1 MKVASDGQVPVG
13 ELLGE
18 EDRPRSRWRAALR
31 WRDWNLPV
39 KLGAVTLIP
48 IIIAVVLGGVTLANQ
63 LERANRYENQHQ
75 LAQASVAAHT
85 LLEALQRERTLT
97 AEALTA
103 GAGVDSPELHEIRT
117 AVDDAWAP
125 LLDTVAQAGE
135 SLASLRTKL
144 TEQFGALDE
153 TREQILAGQLD
164 TVEAVEA
171 YTNVVD
177 TLVELDTAV
186 AAGIGAEDLGAT
198 ANAAHNLLVA
208 REEVSLHQ
216 ALIAHGIEFELT
228 PSEFDAVR
236 TAEVRRVDR
245 LTEFSV
251 IATERQ
257 RELFDDTVRGQTFDE
272 YQRIVGALLS
282 SQDAGSELFSSTT
295 AEHWAETGDV
305 VFSAMSEVGERLGTE
320 LADGTG
326 ALADDANTG
335 VGVLAVTLL
344 AALVLAALVVFC
356 IARQL
361 LRSLKIL
368 RNSALEAAQH
378 ELPEAVQAI
387 QEGHTDDTEI
397 NQVPVHTR
405 DEIGEV
411 ARAFDAVHSEALR
424 LAAEQARMRAG
435 YADVFV
441 NLSRRSQ
448 SLVQRQ
454 LQLIER
460 LERDEEDA
468 DQLATL
474 FQLDHLATRMRRNNE
489 NLMVLSGAEPARRS
503 GQPVSATDVLRAAV
517 SEIEQYQR
525 VVVRTPPSVSVVGYA
540 AGDLIRLV
548 AELLDNATSFSAPET
563 QVTVATRQMD
573 DGSLSIDILD
583 KGIGMSEAEV
593 AEANERLSEASSI
606 DLTTSRRMGLF
617 VVGRLANRHGF
628 GVELHGGKDI
638 VGVRATVTVPAEFVN
653 DQQAPYAVPEPSET
667 REIPESRPAEPGVGA
682 DSDNRGPA
690 GQLQTSNGPLPRRK
704 PGGSSRLTPRG
715 GDGESAPEGTGSEM
729 TGTEL
734 FTPLGWDGNAQGR
747 SSSQRRDPRP
757 ATSGAGQARQEH
769 GLFGSEAGSSEHG
782 GEHNGAMDPAWP
794 SETEASHELGFAD
807 ARTRDRS
814 DGEGEQL
821 SGRKLFEPTG
831 TAVSDW
837 WSAAVTESNAG
848 SPTEAQRQARKAAME
863 NAETTPIF
871 DEMVSAWFRKV
882 TDAAG
887 SGPAP
892 DSSSW
897 EFAAD
902 ETWKT
907 VQEVSQRQTPSEYT
921 EAGLPRRRRGEQLLP
936 GSATPDDGRK
946 VETSGPVPRRPRDPA
961 EVFDRLS
968 SFQQGVTRGRRHR
981 RAEAS
986 EGQPTPTESGTNPS
1000 NSSNASDASNTS
1012 DTRQSAESGDGR
1024 TDSGLPQRPRR
1035 VRSGAASTE
1044 PAPEE
1049 TTDIV
1054 ADGGGLFTDVSQP
1067 ATDSFVDDSN
1077 VQSSSDATTSDNG
1090 ESAGSSPN
1098 WAFAVDE
1105 RWRTVEEVSRSVPTS
1120 YTAAGLPRRQR
1131 GERLLPGSAAPENQ
1145 AEPRR
1150 RLPRDPADVRG
1161 RLASFQQGVRR
1172 GRHRTAGEA
1181 DNADERLEGE

>member
-18 EDRPRSRWRAALR
+18 EERPRSLWREALR

-48 IIIAVVLGGVTLANQ
+48 IVIALVLGGVTLANQ
-63 LERANRYENQHQ
+63 LDRANRYESQHQ
-75 LAQASVAAHT
+75 LAQVSAAGHT
-85 LLEALQRERTLT
+85 LLEALQRERTLV
-97 AEALTA
+97 AEAMTA
-103 GAGVDSPELHEIRT
+103 GSGLDSPELREIR
-117 AVDDAWAP
+117 AEVDSARAP
-125 LLDTVAQAGE
+125 LTDAVAQAGE
-135 SLASLRTKL
+135 PLESLRADL
-144 TEQFGALDE
+144 GEQLGTIDGI
-153 TREQILAGQLD
+153 REQLSAGQLG
-164 TVEAVEA
+164 TVEATEA
-171 YTNVVD
+171 YTDVIG
-177 TLVELDTAV
+177 TLLELDTAV
-186 AAGIGAEDLGAT
+186 VAGIGAEGLGVT
-198 ANAAHNLLVA
+198 ANASHNLLVA
-208 REEVSLHQ
+208 REEVSFHQ
-216 ALIAHGIEFELT
+216 ALITHGVSFGLT
-228 PSEFDAVR
+228 PSEFNAVR
-236 TAEVRRVDR
+236 TAEVRRADR

-251 IATERQ
+251 VATEQQ
-257 RELFDDTVRGQTFDE
+257 RALFDDTVRGQTFDE
-272 YQRIVGALLS
+272 YQRIVEALLS

-295 AEHWAETGDV
+295 AEHWAETGGT
-305 VFSAMSEVGERLGTE
+305 VFSAMVEVGEQLGDE
-320 LADGTG
+320 LSGGTG

-335 VGVLAVTLL
+335 VGVLAVSLFV
-344 AALVLAALVVFC
+344 ALVLAALVVFC

-368 RNSALEAAQH
+368 RNSALEVAQH

-387 QEGHTDDTEI
+387 QEGDTDDTEI

-424 LAAEQARMRAG
+424 LAAEQAGMRAG
-435 YADVFV
+435 YASVFV

-525 VVVRTPPSVSVVGYA
+525 VVVRTPPPVSVVGYA

-548 AELLDNATSFSAPET
+548 AELLDNAASFSAPET
-563 QVTVATRQMD
+563 QVTVATRQLD
-573 DGSLSIDILD
+573 DGSLSVDILD
-583 KGIGMSEAEV
+583 KGIGMSEDEV
-593 AEANERLSEASSI
+593 AEANERLSEAGSI

-617 VVGRLANRHGF
+617 VVGRLASRHGF

-638 VGVRATVTVPAEFVN
+638 VGVRATVSVPGELVT
-653 DQQAPYAVPEPSET
+653 DQQAPYAAPEPPAA
-667 REIPESRPAEPGVGA
+667 RESVEPQQADSGAGA
-682 DSDNRGPA
+682 DSGDQGQA
-690 GQLQTSNGPLPRRK
+690 GQLQTAGGPLPRRR

-715 GDGESAPEGTGSEM
+715 GDGGSAPEETDNEM
-729 TGTEL
+729 TGTAL
-734 FTPLGWDGNAQGR
+734 FTPIGWDDASQGR
-747 SSSQRRDPRP
+747 PSSASRRGAHPTTTGAASERDP
-757 ATSGAGQARQEH
+757 SGQ
-769 GLFGSEAGSSEHG
+769 EAGA
-782 GEHNGAMDPAWP
+782 EHNGAVGPAWP
-794 SETEASHELGFAD
+794 SEAQAAERGGEHAERTDS
-807 ARTRDRS
+807 RTRDGDV
-814 DGEGEQL
+814 DGDQQL
-821 SGRKLFEPTG
+821 SGSKLFEATG

-848 SPTEAQRQARKAAME
+848 APTEAQRRARKAAVE

-892 DSSSW
+892 DGNW

-907 VQEVSQRQTPSEYT
+907 VQEVSQRQEPSEYT
-921 EAGLPRRRRGEQLLP
+921 EAGLPRRRRGERLLP
-936 GSATPDDGRK
+936 GSATPTPDSGQQ
-946 VETSGPVPRRPRDPA
+946 VEPSGPPPRRQRDPA
-961 EVFDRLS
+961 EVLGRLS

-981 RAEAS
+981 RAETPDEQADATETTS
-986 EGQPTPTESGTNPS
+986 NIHRPTE
-1000 NSSNASDASNTS
+1000 A
-1012 DTRQSAESGDGR
+1012 GDGK
-1024 TDSGLPQRPRR
+1024 TDSGLPQRARR
-1035 VRSGAASTE
+1035 APSGTTSSE
-1044 PAPEE
+1044 PAAEE
-1049 TTDIV
+1049 MTDIV
-1054 ADGGGLFTDVSQP
+1054 TDGGGLFTDASQP
-1067 ATDSFVDDSN
+1067 ATDSFPDDSGDR
-1077 VQSSSDATTSDNG
+1077 SSSDVSTSG
-1090 ESAGSSPN
+1090 SAESSEASPS

-1105 RWRTVEEVSRSVPTS
+1105 RWRAVEQVSRSVPSS

-1131 GERLLPGSAAPENQ
+1131 GERLLPGSAAPESQ
-1145 AEPRR
+1145 VEPRR

-1172 GRHRTAGEA
+1172 GRHRTASEA
-1181 DNADERLEGE
+1181 DNADEGLEGE

>member
-117 AVDDAWAP
+117 AVDDARAP

-368 RNSALEAAQH
+368 RNSALEVAQH

-682 DSDNRGPA
+682 DSRVA
-690 GQLQTSNGPLPRRK
+690 
-704 PGGSSRLTPRG
+704 
-715 GDGESAPEGTGSEM
+715 
-729 TGTEL
+729 
-734 FTPLGWDGNAQGR
+734 
-747 SSSQRRDPRP
+747 RP
-757 ATSGAGQARQEH
+757 
-769 GLFGSEAGSSEHG
+769 
-782 GEHNGAMDPAWP
+782 D
-794 SETEASHELGFAD
+794 
-807 ARTRDRS
+807 
-814 DGEGEQL
+814 
-821 SGRKLFEPTG
+821 
-831 TAVSDW
+831 
-837 WSAAVTESNAG
+837 
-848 SPTEAQRQARKAAME
+848 
-863 NAETTPIF
+863 
-871 DEMVSAWFRKV
+871 
-882 TDAAG
+882 
-887 SGPAP
+887 
-892 DSSSW
+892 
-897 EFAAD
+897 
-902 ETWKT
+902 
-907 VQEVSQRQTPSEYT
+907 
-921 EAGLPRRRRGEQLLP
+921 
-936 GSATPDDGRK
+936 
-946 VETSGPVPRRPRDPA
+946 
-961 EVFDRLS
+961 
-968 SFQQGVTRGRRHR
+968 
-981 RAEAS
+981 
-986 EGQPTPTESGTNPS
+986 
-1000 NSSNASDASNTS
+1000 
-1012 DTRQSAESGDGR
+1012 
-1024 TDSGLPQRPRR
+1024 
-1035 VRSGAASTE
+1035 
-1044 PAPEE
+1044 
-1049 TTDIV
+1049 
-1054 ADGGGLFTDVSQP
+1054 
-1067 ATDSFVDDSN
+1067 
-1077 VQSSSDATTSDNG
+1077 
-1090 ESAGSSPN
+1090 
-1098 WAFAVDE
+1098 
-1105 RWRTVEEVSRSVPTS
+1105 
-1120 YTAAGLPRRQR
+1120 
-1131 GERLLPGSAAPENQ
+1131 
-1145 AEPRR
+1145 
-1150 RLPRDPADVRG
+1150 
-1161 RLASFQQGVRR
+1161 
-1172 GRHRTAGEA
+1172 
-1181 DNADERLEGE
+1181 